1 MHAIALCVL
10 HVVRPR
16 TSLALILRSK
26 ILQHSSLKTI
36 WGRSIAERGPKL
48 LGRSACATIEKT
60 PARRQRAST
69 TNAKALDIS
78 AVSRHSGCSGRFFLP
93 REGAGLVTIVC
104 VTFLGDNGQPCFPG
118 RRCAACRPITTTS
131 GICRAVCARSTMHRP
146 PSMPRSQ
153 APRMRWPSGM
163 KRAGTGMLEIVTRP
177 RTLYPSKV
185 EKIFSKTRKVS
196 V

>member
-1 MHAIALCVL
+1 MHGIALCVL

-60 PARRQRAST
+60 PARRQRATT

-78 AVSRHSGCSGRFFLP
+78 AVSRHSGVPSAPVVSFC
-93 REGAGLVTIVC
+93 REGAGLV
-104 VTFLGDNGQPCFPG
+104 PCFLPQ
-118 RRCAACRPITTTS
+118 RCASTPAQPSHTLPATALPSLFRSASTS
-131 GICRAVCARSTMHRP
+131 RGHGARAAAPGGERGHESQDAEPLQVP
-146 PSMPRSQ
+146 P
-153 APRMRWPSGM
+153 
-163 KRAGTGMLEIVTRP
+163 
-177 RTLYPSKV
+177 
-185 EKIFSKTRKVS
+185 
-196 V
+196 